1 MITLIDKY
9 KGRTIFTAS
18 EAAEILGMPHQT
30 FKYAAYTKKSIVGR
44 MVGSKRC
51 YTLEQLED
59 FHVRGYTSIAFVGGG
74 FYTSGEAAIY
84 LNMPTDTLGYY
95 AHTSKHAHLLKRE
108 VVGRKSGKRGG
119 GVIIYRKN
127 DLDSFRRDVLE
138 VNSK

>member
-1 MITLIDKY
+1 MFTLIDKY
-9 KGRTIFTAS
+9 KDRTIFTAS
-18 EAAEILGMPHQT
+18 EAAEILCMPYQT
-30 FKYAAYTKKSIVGR
+30 LKYAVYTKKRISGR

-51 YTLEQLED
+51 YTLEQLMA
-59 FHVRGYTSIAFVGGG
+59 FHSHGYTDIEFDTGE
-74 FYTSGEAAIY
+74 FYTSDEAAVY
-84 LNMPTDTLGYY
+84 LDIPTDTLRYY

-108 VVGRKSGKRGG
+108 VIGRKSGKRGG